1 MSKAFPAGGPS
12 KISVNTTSA
21 SSISTILCAVV
32 DPTNPPPTTV
42 TFFRLISISFGVRW
56 LSHRFY
62 GPNPSTQS
70 QHHATKSKLSSRP
83 EWPDFFL
90 RAEFWR
96 VGPWSGGTGAI
107 SQTQGAFSSLTLLR
121 DLCVELLILI
131 SPLPTPPYSQ

>member
-83 EWPDFFL
+83 EAQRL
-90 RAEFWR
+90 LSGR
-96 VGPWSGGTGAI
+96 SGGI
-107 SQTQGAFSSLTLLR
+107 CFSARLAPHWSPVAGLR
-121 DLCVELLILI
+121 PLFLI
-131 SPLPTPPYSQ
+131 SLLPPPPYSQ